1 MIGSIRNSLI
11 RHLIS
16 IIIVVSL
23 CLIYSNKTG
32 RVYVWFFLPISLI
45 PLAITLWDHY
55 FYQREIKSDDFKKEN
70 K

>member
-1 MIGSIRNSLI
+1 MNGSIRNSLI
-11 RHLIS
+11 RHLIFNT
-16 IIIVVSL
+16 IVVSL

-32 RVYVWFFLPISLI
+32 RVYIWFFLPISLI

-55 FYQREIKSDDFKKEN
+55 FYQGETKRDEIKKEN